1 MKKTLWMGL
10 VLPFFWI
17 GCSSGPYLPEADPK
31 SPEAAGK
38 KVVLFDEDLEEMIGV
53 DHPPIAT
60 RNAQNYL
67 TVQAS
72 LRNRSSKT
80 VPIQVQT
87 LFKDAK
93 GMILYNDLGNEVAWQ
108 SMVLSA
114 NETKSLTQNAMTPE
128 ATQYIIRVRLMN
140 RPKN

>member
-1 MKKTLWMGL
+1 MKKSLWMLL
-10 VLPFFWI
+10 VLPFVWI

-38 KVVLFDEDLEEMIGV
+38 KVVLFDEDLEEIIAV
-53 DHPPIAT
+53 DHPPIAV

-80 VPIQVQT
+80 VQIQIQT
-87 LFKDAK
+87 LFKDSK
-93 GMILYNDLGNEVAWQ
+93 GVVLYNDLGSEVAWQ

-114 NETKSLTQNAMTPE
+114 NETKSFTQNAMTPE
-128 ATQYIIRVRLMN
+128 ATQYIVRVRLMN

>member
-1 MKKTLWMGL
+1 MLL
-10 VLPFFWI
+10 VLPFVWI

-38 KVVLFDEDLEEMIGV
+38 KVVLFDEDLEEIIAV
-53 DHPPIAT
+53 DHPPIAV

-80 VPIQVQT
+80 VQIQIQT
-87 LFKDAK
+87 LFKDSK
-93 GMILYNDLGNEVAWQ
+93 GVVLYNDLGSEVAWQ

-114 NETKSLTQNAMTPE
+114 NETKSFTQNAMTPE
-128 ATQYIIRVRLMN
+128 ATQYIVRVRLMN